1 MNHNTNTR
9 GIRETQELA
18 DVGQE
23 RKEDAP
29 PPYEDLSDSWSYHL
43 GARTNFVG
51 LCLQTD

>member
-1 MNHNTNTR
+1 MLPAIPIMTINMNHNTNTR

-29 PPYEDLSDSWSYHL
+29 PPYDDLSDW
-43 GARTNFVG
+43 
-51 LCLQTD
+51 DE